1 MSASDMSPAEFAA
14 FRRLTGLTVDAMAQH
29 LGVNPRSVR
38 SYESGRDAISERI
51 ATAVRKL
58 ADDNGQLGREMA
70 DSDVIVEIPRDGWYI
85 QAAARALLIEPDTM
99 IEWAGPM
106 GRARVGRVRVEVL
119 EGDLPDLVDV
129 GVEAR
134 CLDVDEGEGG
144 EGVASAA

>member
-106 GRARVGRVRVEVL
+106 GRASRSSRVTGNE
-119 EGDLPDLVDV
+119 
-129 GVEAR
+129 
-134 CLDVDEGEGG
+134 
-144 EGVASAA
+144 